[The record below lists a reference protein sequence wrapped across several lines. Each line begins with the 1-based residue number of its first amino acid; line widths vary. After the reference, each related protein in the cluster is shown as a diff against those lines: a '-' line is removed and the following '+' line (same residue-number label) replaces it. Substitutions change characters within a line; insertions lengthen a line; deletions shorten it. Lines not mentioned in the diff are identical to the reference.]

1 MEVGN
6 GPGGVVRRSPVER
19 RILDAALRLFAE
31 RGFDGT
37 SVQEIVAAARVTKGA
52 LYHYFDSKDDLL
64 YEIHHSLIGRQL
76 ADLDRVLAAARPP
89 REAVREI
96 IAGLIHSTAEH
107 IDEAK
112 VFAREMHR
120 LDQEH
125 MHAVR
130 AARRRYHVRF
140 RELVEQAQKDGL
152 FATDASADTVTVVAL
167 GMVNQ
172 LPHWYR
178 PDGPK
183 GPDELAAEVT
193 AFLLAALEPR

>member
-1 MEVGN
+1 MKAGN
-6 GPGGVVRRSPVER
+6 GPGEVTRRSPVER

-37 SVQEIVAAARVTKGA
+37 SVQEIVAAAQVTKGA

-64 YEIHHSLIGRQL
+64 YEIYHSLISRQL
-76 ADLDRVLAAARPP
+76 ADLDRVLAAGRAP

-96 IAGLIHSTAEH
+96 VGGLIQSTAEH

-112 VFAREMHR
+112 VFTREMHR

-140 RELVEQAQKDGL
+140 RGLVEQAQKDGV
-152 FATDASADTVTVVAL
+152 FAAQASADTVTVVAL

-183 GPDELAAEVT
+183 RPDELADEVT